1 MFDLYLTL
9 SIVGL
14 FFSILFSS
22 SELALL
28 SANPLQINVWNEQ
41 KKIRLLKW
49 AEKILKN
56 KEEFL
61 IIILIGTNISNI
73 LATSFATIY
82 LINLNSIDPAFIFLP
97 IAIIILFI
105 GEIFPKTFIRTFAN
119 YGIVALSPFLILFK
133 VMFYPLL
140 IPLKKLGIMNV
151 SKSITDEKEL
161 KIKRTDLQNIY
172 ENIDDFKMMEKEQ
185 QEMIAN
191 VFEISESTVY
201 DAMTPRTEISAI
213 ELNEG
218 LEKALHVLID
228 SGHSK
233 IPVYKNDLDTITG
246 IIYLYDLFKSPEKLE
261 DVIKPIT
268 FIPYTKPLMSLMS
281 EFQKNKNAIAIVL
294 DEHGGTAGLITI
306 EDVFEELLGDFEDE
320 FDVANIDS
328 QQLEDGSILADAKID
343 WKDFNDKFGN
353 IIPDGDY
360 ETIGGFI
367 INEIG
372 RIPNQGEHLFSDIGQ
387 IIIIK
392 ASSRKIDKIQLYPK
406 KEN

>member
-1 MFDLYLTL
+1 MFDLYLVL
-9 SIVGL
+9 SIFGL
-14 FFSILFSS
+14 FFSIIFSS

-28 SANPLQINVWNEQ
+28 SANPLQINVWNQQ
-41 KKIRLLKW
+41 KKINLLHW
-49 AEKILKN
+49 TEKILDN

-82 LINLNSIDPAFIFLP
+82 LINLNQIDPTLIFLP
-97 IAIIILFI
+97 IAIVILFI
-105 GEIFPKTFIRTFAN
+105 GEIFPKTFIRTYAN
-119 YGIVALSPFLILFK
+119 YGIVALTPFLMFFK
-133 VMFYPLL
+133 IAFYPLVV
-140 IPLKKLGIMNV
+140 PLKVLGVMNV

-172 ENIDDFKMMEKEQ
+172 ENVDDFETMEKEQ
-185 QEMIAN
+185 QEMISN
-191 VFEISESTVY
+191 VFEISECTVY
-201 DAMTPRTEISAI
+201 DAMTPRIEISAV
-213 ELNEG
+213 ELNDS

-233 IPVYKNDLDTITG
+233 IPVYKDDLDTIVG

-268 FIPYTKPLMSLMS
+268 FIPYSKPLMSLMS

-320 FDVANIDS
+320 FDVTNIEY
-328 QQLEDGSILADAKID
+328 QQLEDGSIIADAKVD
-343 WKDFNDKFGN
+343 WKDFNDKFGK
-353 IIPDGDY
+353 IIPEGDY

-372 RIPNQGEHLFSDIGQ
+372 RIPNQGENLFSDIGQ
-387 IIIIK
+387 IVIIK
-392 ASSRKIDKIQLYPK
+392 ASSRRIDKIQLYPK
-406 KEN
+406 KS

>member
-1 MFDLYLTL
+1 MFDLYLVL
-9 SIVGL
+9 SIFGL
-14 FFSILFSS
+14 FFSIIFSS

-28 SANPLQINVWNEQ
+28 SANPLQINVWNQQ
-41 KKIRLLKW
+41 KKINLLHW
-49 AEKILKN
+49 TEKILDN

-82 LINLNSIDPAFIFLP
+82 LINLNQIDPTLIFLP
-97 IAIIILFI
+97 IAIVILFI
-105 GEIFPKTFIRTFAN
+105 GEIFPKTFIRTYAN
-119 YGIVALSPFLILFK
+119 YGIVALTPFLMFFK
-133 VMFYPLL
+133 IAFYPLVV
-140 IPLKKLGIMNV
+140 PLKVLGIMNV

-172 ENIDDFKMMEKEQ
+172 ENVDDFEAMEKEQ
-185 QEMIAN
+185 QEMISN
-191 VFEISESTVY
+191 VFEISECTVY
-201 DAMTPRTEISAI
+201 DAMTPRTDISAV
-213 ELNEG
+213 ELNDN

-233 IPVYKNDLDTITG
+233 IPVYKDDLDTIVGT
-246 IIYLYDLFKSPEKLE
+246 IYLYDLFKSPEKLE

-268 FIPYTKPLMSLMS
+268 FIPYSKPLMSLMS

-320 FDVANIDS
+320 FDVTNIDY
-328 QQLEDGSILADAKID
+328 QQLEDGSIIADAKVD
-343 WKDFNDKFGN
+343 WKDFNDKFGE
-353 IIPDGDY
+353 IIPEGDY

-372 RIPNQGEHLFSDIGQ
+372 RIPNQGESLFSDIGQ
-387 IIIIK
+387 IVIVK

-406 KEN
+406 KT

>member
-1 MFDLYLTL
+1 MFDLYLAL

-22 SELALL
+22 SEIALL
-28 SANPLQINVWNEQ
+28 SANPLQINVWNKQ
-41 KKIRLLKW
+41 KKMRLLNW
-49 AEKILKN
+49 TEKILLN

-61 IIILIGTNISNI
+61 IVTLIGTNISNI
-73 LATSFATIY
+73 LTTSFATIY
-82 LINLNSIDPAFIFLP
+82 LINKNTLDPGLIFLP
-97 IAIIILFI
+97 IAIIILFV
-105 GEIFPKTFIRTFAN
+105 GEIFPKTFIRTYAN
-119 YGIVALSPFLILFK
+119 YGIIALSPILICSK
-133 VMFYPLL
+133 ISFYPLI
-140 IPLKKLGIMNV
+140 IPLKVFGIMNI

-172 ENIDDFKMMEKEQ
+172 ENVDDFETMEKEQ
-185 QEMIAN
+185 QEMISN

-213 ELNEG
+213 EVSEG
-218 LEKALHVLID
+218 LEKSLHVLID

-233 IPVYKNDLDTITG
+233 VPVYKNDLDNIIG
-246 IIYLYDLFKSPEKLE
+246 IIYLYDLFKSPESLE
-261 DVIKPIT
+261 QVIKPVI
-268 FIPYTKPLMSLMS
+268 FIPYSKPLMTLMS
-281 EFQKNKNAIAIVL
+281 EFQKSKNAIAIVL

-320 FDVANIDS
+320 FDVNNLES
-328 QQLEDGSILADAKID
+328 QKLEDGSILVDAKTD
-343 WKDFNDKFGN
+343 WEDFNTKFGT
-353 IIPDGDY
+353 IIPHGDY

-367 INEIG
+367 IDEIG
-372 RIPNQGEHLFSDIGQ
+372 RIPNQGEHIFSDIGQ

-406 KEN
+406 EN